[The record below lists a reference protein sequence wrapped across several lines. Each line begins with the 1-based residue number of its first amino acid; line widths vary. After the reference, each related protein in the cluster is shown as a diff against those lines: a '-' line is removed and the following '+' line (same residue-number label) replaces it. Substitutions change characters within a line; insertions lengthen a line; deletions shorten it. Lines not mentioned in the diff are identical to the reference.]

1 MINLLILLVA
11 LALGYS
17 LVVFGMLGATFGL
30 GALRPGFV
38 VANFKIGA
46 GYKRLHSVVW
56 LLLVTLG
63 GFVSTAAVVLMQGA
77 YPWAVGVV
85 LAALLLTILWRNKL
99 EARQR
104 GTAHQVL
111 MSVATIVG
119 VGIGFYLAHVT
130 VPS

>member
-1 MINLLILLVA
+1 MIHLLIVLVA

-38 VANFKIGA
+38 VENFKIGA

-77 YPWAVGVV
+77 YPWAVGVL
-85 LAALLLTILWRNKL
+85 LAALLLTILWQNTL

-111 MSVATIVG
+111 MTMATIAG
-119 VGIGFYLAHVT
+119 IGIGFYLAHIT
-130 VPS
+130 VHS